1 MQMGTLR
8 SFKHRNFKI
17 LFSANFLSN
26 IGTWAQGVAQAWL
39 ILELTDSGTYLGIV
53 TSLQFAPILFF
64 SISGGKIADK
74 FNKRKVLMLTNL
86 TAGISALSVAT
97 LVLTENIKIWH
108 VMFFAF
114 MLGMGN
120 AIDAPVR
127 QSFNVE
133 VVGKQDLPNAVG
145 LNSTNF
151 NIGRLIGPGL
161 SGLLIAAYGTG
172 VSFLLNGI
180 SYLVVIIALIN
191 IRESELFI
199 EEKKSSST
207 KIREA
212 MAYVAARPDILAVM
226 ITVFFATSFGLN
238 FNIFNTMMATQVFD
252 KGAAEYGALGSILA
266 VGSLSGAIISARLEK
281 KRGPR
286 FVMIGSMIFSAV
298 LILSAFAP
306 TYLVYSILLPIIG
319 CVALLTFIGANTMV
333 QLRTDSQIR
342 GRVMGIYLTVFLG
355 GTPIVSPFIGIM
367 TQEVGT
373 RPTVAICGLI
383 SLLAAIATFAK
394 FKDKGQEPDSFAIA
408 DVLEPTYE
416 NKKD

>member
-1 MQMGTLR
+1 MGTLR

-133 VVGKQDLPNAVG
+133 VVGKDDLPNAVG

-151 NIGRLIGPGL
+151 NVGRLIGPGL

-172 VSFLLNGI
+172 VSFLFNGI
-180 SYLVVIIALIN
+180 SYLFVILALIS
-191 IRESELFI
+191 IRENELFI
-199 EEKKSSST
+199 EPKKSSST

-212 MAYVAARPDILAVM
+212 MSYVAARPDILAVM

-286 FVMIGSMIFSAV
+286 FVMIGSMIFSAI

-319 CVALLTFIGANTMV
+319 CVALLTFIAANTMV

-394 FKDKGQEPDSFAIA
+394 FKDRGQEPDSFAIA

>member
-1 MQMGTLR
+1 MGTLR

-151 NIGRLIGPGL
+151 NVGRLIGPGL

-172 VSFLLNGI
+172 ISFLFNGI
-180 SYLVVIIALIN
+180 SYLFVILALIS
-191 IRESELFI
+191 IRENELFI
-199 EEKKSSST
+199 EPKKSSST

-212 MAYVAARPDILAVM
+212 MEYVAARPDILAVM

-266 VGSLSGAIISARLEK
+266 VGSLTGAIISARLEK

-298 LILSAFAP
+298 LIVSAFAP

-319 CVALLTFIGANTMV
+319 CVALLTFIAANTMV

>member
-1 MQMGTLR
+1 MSTLR

-17 LFSANFLSN
+17 LFSANLLSN

-39 ILELTDSGTYLGIV
+39 ILELTNSGTYLGLV
-53 TSLQFAPILFF
+53 TALQFAPILFF

-74 FNKRKVLMLTNL
+74 FNKRKVLMFTNL
-86 TAGISALSVAT
+86 TAGASALSVAT

-127 QSFNVE
+127 QSFNIE
-133 VVGKQDLPNAVG
+133 VVGKEDLPNAVG

-172 VSFLLNGI
+172 VSFLFNGI
-180 SYLVVIIALIN
+180 SYLIVIIALLN
-191 IRESELFI
+191 MRESELFI
-199 EEKKSSST
+199 EPKKSTST
-207 KIREA
+207 KVREA
-212 MAYVAARPDILAVM
+212 IAYVAARPDILAVM
-226 ITVFFATSFGLN
+226 LTVFFATSFGLN
-238 FNIFNTMMATQVFD
+238 FNIFNTMMATQVFN
-252 KGAAEYGALGSILA
+252 KSAAEYGALGSILA
-266 VGSLSGAIISARLEK
+266 IGSLSGAIISARLEK

-286 FVMIGSMIFSAV
+286 FIMVGSMIFSSV
-298 LILSAFAP
+298 LVVSAFSP

-319 CVALLTFIGANTMV
+319 CVALVTFIAANTMV

-355 GTPIVSPFIGIM
+355 GTPIVSPFIGLM
-367 TQEVGT
+367 TQEIGT
-373 RPTVAICGLI
+373 RPTVAICGSI
-383 SLLAAIATFAK
+383 SLLAALLTFWR

>member
-1 MQMGTLR
+1 MGTLR

-226 ITVFFATSFGLN
+226 ITVFFAASFGLN

-298 LILSAFAP
+298 LIISAFAP
-306 TYLVYSILLPIIG
+306 NYLIYSILLPIIG

-383 SLLAAIATFAK
+383 SLLAAIAVFAK

>member
-1 MQMGTLR
+1 MGTLR

-74 FNKRKVLMLTNL
+74 FNKRKVLMFTNL

-286 FVMIGSMIFSAV
+286 FVMIGSMIFSAI

>member
-1 MQMGTLR
+1 MGTLR

-74 FNKRKVLMLTNL
+74 FNKRRVLMLTNL

-286 FVMIGSMIFSAV
+286 FVMIGSMIFSAI

-394 FKDKGQEPDSFAIA
+394 FKDRGQEPDSFAIA

>member
-1 MQMGTLR
+1 MGTLR

-172 VSFLLNGI
+172 VSFLFNGI

-286 FVMIGSMIFSAV
+286 FVMIGSMIFSAILDSLCISHR
-298 LILSAFAP
+298 LIW
-306 TYLVYSILLPIIG
+306 SIQSCFQLLAAWHCLP
-319 CVALLTFIGANTMV
+319 LLAANTMV

>member
-1 MQMGTLR
+1 MGTLR

-180 SYLVVIIALIN
+180 SYLVVIIALVN

-286 FVMIGSMIFSAV
+286 FV
-298 LILSAFAP
+298 P

-383 SLLAAIATFAK
+383 SLLAAIATFSK

>member
-1 MQMGTLR
+1 MGTLR

-74 FNKRKVLMLTNL
+74 FNKRRVLMLTNL
-86 TAGISALSVAT
+86 TAGASALSVAT

-145 LNSTNF
+145 LNSANF

-180 SYLVVIIALIN
+180 SYLVVIIALFN

-199 EEKKSSST
+199 EGKKSSST

-286 FVMIGSMIFSAV
+286 FVMIGSMIFSAI

-394 FKDKGQEPDSFAIA
+394 FKDRGQEPDSFAIA

>member
-1 MQMGTLR
+1 MGTLR

-26 IGTWAQGVAQAWL
+26 IGTRAQGVAQASL

-151 NIGRLIGPGL
+151 NVGRLIGPGL

-172 VSFLLNGI
+172 VSFLFNGI
-180 SYLVVIIALIN
+180 SYLFVILALIS
-191 IRESELFI
+191 IRENELFI
-199 EEKKSSST
+199 EPKKSSST

-212 MAYVAARPDILAVM
+212 LEYVAARPDILAVM

-266 VGSLSGAIISARLEK
+266 VGSLTGAIISARLEK

-286 FVMIGSMIFSAV
+286 FVMIGSMIFSAI
-298 LILSAFAP
+298 LIISAVAP
-306 TYLVYSILLPIIG
+306 TYLVYSILLPMIG
-319 CVALLTFIGANTMV
+319 CVALLTFIAANTMV

>member
-1 MQMGTLR
+1 MGTLR

-191 IRESELFI
+191 IRENELFI

-266 VGSLSGAIISARLEK
+266 VGSLTGAIISARLEK

-298 LILSAFAP
+298 LIISAFAP
-306 TYLVYSILLPIIG
+306 NYLIYSILLPIIG

>member
-1 MQMGTLR
+1 M
-8 SFKHRNFKI
+8 
-17 LFSANFLSN
+17 
-26 IGTWAQGVAQAWL
+26 AQAWL
-39 ILELTDSGTYLGIV
+39 ILELTDSGSYLGLV
-53 TSLQFAPILFF
+53 TALQFLPTLIF

-74 FNKRKVLMLTNL
+74 FNKRKVLMFTNL
-86 TAGISALSVAT
+86 TGGLSALSVGA
-97 LVLTENIKIWH
+97 LVLTENIQIWH

-114 MLGMGN
+114 TLGMGN

-191 IRESELFI
+191 IRENELFI

-298 LILSAFAP
+298 LIISAFAP
-306 TYLVYSILLPIIG
+306 NYLIYSILLPIIG

>member
-1 MQMGTLR
+1 MGALR

-17 LFSANFLSN
+17 LFSANLLSN

-97 LVLTENIKIWH
+97 LVLTDNIKIWH

-180 SYLVVIIALIN
+180 SYLIVILALLN

-199 EEKKSSST
+199 EPRKSSST

-212 MAYVAARPDILAVM
+212 MKYVAARPDILAVM

-286 FVMIGSMIFSAV
+286 FVMVGSMIFSAV

-306 TYLVYSILLPIIG
+306 NYLIYSILLPIIG

-383 SLLAAIATFAK
+383 SLLAATATFVK
-394 FKDKGQEPDSFAIA
+394 FKDKGQEPDSLAIA

>member
-1 MQMGTLR
+1 MGTLR

-191 IRESELFI
+191 IRENELFI

-298 LILSAFAP
+298 LIISAFAP
-306 TYLVYSILLPIIG
+306 NYLIYSILLPIIG

-416 NKKD
+416 NK

>member
-1 MQMGTLR
+1 MGTLR

-133 VVGKQDLPNAVG
+133 VVGKEDLPNAVG

-151 NIGRLIGPGL
+151 NVGRLIGPGL

-172 VSFLLNGI
+172 VSFLFNGI
-180 SYLVVIIALIN
+180 SYLFVILALIS
-191 IRESELFI
+191 IRENELFI
-199 EEKKSSST
+199 EPKKSSST

-212 MAYVAARPDILAVM
+212 MEYVAARPDILAVM

-266 VGSLSGAIISARLEK
+266 VGSLTGAIISARLEK

-286 FVMIGSMIFSAV
+286 FVMIGSMIFSAI
-298 LILSAFAP
+298 LIISAFAP
-306 TYLVYSILLPIIG
+306 TYLVYSILLPMIG
-319 CVALLTFIGANTMV
+319 CVALLTFIAANTMV

>member
-1 MQMGTLR
+1 MGTLR

-86 TAGISALSVAT
+86 TAGTSALSVAT

-180 SYLVVIIALIN
+180 SYLIVIIALIN

-286 FVMIGSMIFSAV
+286 FVMIGSMIFSAI

>member
-1 MQMGTLR
+1 MGTLR

-151 NIGRLIGPGL
+151 NVGRLIGPGL

-172 VSFLLNGI
+172 VSFLFNGI
-180 SYLVVIIALIN
+180 SYLFVILALIS
-191 IRESELFI
+191 IRENELFI
-199 EEKKSSST
+199 EPKKSSST

-212 MAYVAARPDILAVM
+212 MEYVAARPDILAVM

-266 VGSLSGAIISARLEK
+266 VGSLTGAIISARLEK

-286 FVMIGSMIFSAV
+286 FVMIGSMIFSAI
-298 LILSAFAP
+298 LIISAFAP

-319 CVALLTFIGANTMV
+319 CVALLTFIAANTMV

>member
-1 MQMGTLR
+1 MGTLR

-151 NIGRLIGPGL
+151 NVGRLIGPGL

-172 VSFLLNGI
+172 VSFLFNGI
-180 SYLVVIIALIN
+180 SYLFVILALIS
-191 IRESELFI
+191 IRENELFI
-199 EEKKSSST
+199 EPKKSSST

-212 MAYVAARPDILAVM
+212 MEYVAARPDILAVM

-266 VGSLSGAIISARLEK
+266 VGSLTGAIISARLEK

-298 LILSAFAP
+298 LIISAFAP
-306 TYLVYSILLPIIG
+306 NYLIYSILLPIIG
-319 CVALLTFIGANTMV
+319 CVALLTFIAANTMV

>member
-1 MQMGTLR
+1 MGTLR

-151 NIGRLIGPGL
+151 NVGRLIGPGL

-172 VSFLLNGI
+172 VSFLFNGI
-180 SYLVVIIALIN
+180 SYLFVILALIS
-191 IRESELFI
+191 IRENELYI
-199 EEKKSSST
+199 EPKKSSST

-212 MAYVAARPDILAVM
+212 MEYVAARPDILAVM

-266 VGSLSGAIISARLEK
+266 VGSLTGAIISARLEK

-286 FVMIGSMIFSAV
+286 FVMIGSMIFSAI
-298 LILSAFAP
+298 LIISAFAP
-306 TYLVYSILLPIIG
+306 TYLVYSILLPMIG
-319 CVALLTFIGANTMV
+319 CVALLTFIAANTMV

-383 SLLAAIATFAK
+383 SLLAAIATFSK
-394 FKDKGQEPDSFAIA
+394 FKDRGQEPDSFAIA

>member
-1 MQMGTLR
+1 M
-8 SFKHRNFKI
+8 
-17 LFSANFLSN
+17 
-26 IGTWAQGVAQAWL
+26 
-39 ILELTDSGTYLGIV
+39 
-53 TSLQFAPILFF
+53 
-64 SISGGKIADK
+64 
-74 FNKRKVLMLTNL
+74 
-86 TAGISALSVAT
+86 
-97 LVLTENIKIWH
+97 
-108 VMFFAF
+108 
-114 MLGMGN
+114 
-120 AIDAPVR
+120 
-127 QSFNVE
+127 
-133 VVGKQDLPNAVG
+133 
-145 LNSTNF
+145 
-151 NIGRLIGPGL
+151 
-161 SGLLIAAYGTG
+161 
-172 VSFLLNGI
+172 
-180 SYLVVIIALIN
+180 
-191 IRESELFI
+191 
-199 EEKKSSST
+199 
-207 KIREA
+207 
-212 MAYVAARPDILAVM
+212 AARPDILAVM

-266 VGSLSGAIISARLEK
+266 VGSLTGAIISARLEK

-298 LILSAFAP
+298 LIISAFAP
-306 TYLVYSILLPIIG
+306 NYLIYSILLPIIG

>member
-1 MQMGTLR
+1 MGTLR

-191 IRESELFI
+191 IRENELFI

-212 MAYVAARPDILAVM
+212 MAYVAARPDILSVM

-298 LILSAFAP
+298 LIISAFAP
-306 TYLVYSILLPIIG
+306 NYLIYSILLPIIG

>member
-1 MQMGTLR
+1 MGTLR

-74 FNKRKVLMLTNL
+74 FNKRKVLMFTNL

-127 QSFNVE
+127 QSFNIE

-383 SLLAAIATFAK
+383 SLLAAIATFVK

>member
-1 MQMGTLR
+1 MGTLR

-151 NIGRLIGPGL
+151 NVGRLIGPGL

-172 VSFLLNGI
+172 VSFLFNGV
-180 SYLVVIIALIN
+180 SYLFVILALIS
-191 IRESELFI
+191 IRENELFI
-199 EEKKSSST
+199 EPKKSSST

-212 MAYVAARPDILAVM
+212 MEYVAARPDILAVM

-266 VGSLSGAIISARLEK
+266 VGSLTGAIISARLEK

-286 FVMIGSMIFSAV
+286 FVMIGSMIFSAI
-298 LILSAFAP
+298 LIISAFAP

-394 FKDKGQEPDSFAIA
+394 FKDRGQEPDSFAIA

>member
-1 MQMGTLR
+1 MGTLR

-151 NIGRLIGPGL
+151 NVGRLIGPGL

-172 VSFLLNGI
+172 VSFLFNGI
-180 SYLVVIIALIN
+180 SYLFVILALIS
-191 IRESELFI
+191 IRENELFI
-199 EEKKSSST
+199 EPKKSSST

-212 MAYVAARPDILAVM
+212 MEYVAARPDILAVM

-266 VGSLSGAIISARLEK
+266 VGSLTGAIISARLEK

-286 FVMIGSMIFSAV
+286 FVMIGSMIFSAI
-298 LILSAFAP
+298 LIISAFAP
-306 TYLVYSILLPIIG
+306 TYLVYSILLPMIG
-319 CVALLTFIGANTMV
+319 CVALLTFIAANTMV

-367 TQEVGT
+367 TQEIGT

-394 FKDKGQEPDSFAIA
+394 FKDRGQEPDSFAIA

>member
-1 MQMGTLR
+1 MGTLR

-133 VVGKQDLPNAVG
+133 VVGKEDLPNAVG

-151 NIGRLIGPGL
+151 NVGRLIGPGL

-172 VSFLLNGI
+172 VSFLFNGI
-180 SYLVVIIALIN
+180 SYLFVILALIS
-191 IRESELFI
+191 IRENELFI
-199 EEKKSSST
+199 EPKKSSST

-212 MAYVAARPDILAVM
+212 MEYVAARPDILAVM

-266 VGSLSGAIISARLEK
+266 VGSLTGAIISARLEK

-286 FVMIGSMIFSAV
+286 FVMIGSMIFSAI
-298 LILSAFAP
+298 LIISAVAP

-319 CVALLTFIGANTMV
+319 CVALLTFIAANTMV

-394 FKDKGQEPDSFAIA
+394 FKDRGQEPDSFAIA

>member
-1 MQMGTLR
+1 MGTLR

-151 NIGRLIGPGL
+151 NVGRLIGPGL

-172 VSFLLNGI
+172 VSFLFNGI
-180 SYLVVIIALIN
+180 SYLFVILALIS
-191 IRESELFI
+191 IRENELFI
-199 EEKKSSST
+199 EPKKSSST

-212 MAYVAARPDILAVM
+212 MEYVAARPDILAVM

-266 VGSLSGAIISARLEK
+266 VGSLTGAIISARLEK

-298 LILSAFAP
+298 LIISAFAP
-306 TYLVYSILLPIIG
+306 NYLIYSILLPIIG

>member
-1 MQMGTLR
+1 MGTLR

-74 FNKRKVLMLTNL
+74 FNKRKVLMFTNL

-238 FNIFNTMMATQVFD
+238 FNIFNTMMATQVFN

>member
-1 MQMGTLR
+1 MGTLR

-172 VSFLLNGI
+172 VSFLLNGL

-286 FVMIGSMIFSAV
+286 FVMIGSMIFSAI

-394 FKDKGQEPDSFAIA
+394 FKDRGQEPDSFAIA

>member
-1 MQMGTLR
+1 MGTLR

-286 FVMIGSMIFSAV
+286 FVMIGSMIFSAI

-306 TYLVYSILLPIIG
+306 TYLVYSILLPMIG

>member
-1 MQMGTLR
+1 MGTLR

-207 KIREA
+207 TIRAA

-286 FVMIGSMIFSAV
+286 FVMIGSMIFSAI

>member
-1 MQMGTLR
+1 MGTLR

-151 NIGRLIGPGL
+151 NVGRLIGPGL

-180 SYLVVIIALIN
+180 SNLVVIIALIN
-191 IRESELFI
+191 IRENELFI
-199 EEKKSSST
+199 EDKKSSST

-226 ITVFFATSFGLN
+226 ITVFFAASFGLN

-298 LILSAFAP
+298 LIISAFAP
-306 TYLVYSILLPIIG
+306 NYLIYSILLPIIG

-383 SLLAAIATFAK
+383 SLLAAIAVFAK

>member
-1 MQMGTLR
+1 MGTLR

-226 ITVFFATSFGLN
+226 ITVFFAASFGLN

-286 FVMIGSMIFSAV
+286 FVMIGSMILSAV
-298 LILSAFAP
+298 LIISAFAP
-306 TYLVYSILLPIIG
+306 NYLIYSILLPIIG

-383 SLLAAIATFAK
+383 SLLAAIAVFAK